1 MASSYLTRQTTVPT
15 SEKKFTFST
24 WMKVR
29 GVSGV
34 DNGIIEWYRDSN
46 DRYSI
51 LIDSST
57 SQLRAYGV
65 VGGSNGI
72 GIYSNMVFRDPSS
85 WYHVCIH
92 SDTTQGSAS
101 DRFKLWV
108 NGVAQT
114 FASYTFSFSNSN
126 INVMDGTSG
135 DAIIIGTRNE
145 TASNSFNGSLADTY
159 YVDGSLIA
167 YTEFGETDSTTGQWK
182 PKTSP
187 TISSFGNAGFHLT
200 YEDSSNLGDD
210 TSGNSKDMTM
220 VGTITQNIDSPSH
233 NFCTLNASQRSRM
246 NTNNSGDYLINGNTT
261 FDTSSSNGM
270 KAIVNGTIQVLN
282 QENIIGKLK

>member
-1 MASSYLTRQTTVPT
+1 M
-15 SEKKFTFST
+15 
-24 WMKVR
+24 
-29 GVSGV
+29 
-34 DNGIIEWYRDSN
+34 
-46 DRYSI
+46 
-51 LIDSST
+51 
-57 SQLRAYGV
+57 V
-65 VGGSNGI
+65 VMVW

-200 YEDSSNLGDD
+200 LRRLF
-210 TSGNSKDMTM
+210 K
-220 VGTITQNIDSPSH
+220 
-233 NFCTLNASQRSRM
+233 FR
-246 NTNNSGDYLINGNTT
+246 
-261 FDTSSSNGM
+261 
-270 KAIVNGTIQVLN
+270 
-282 QENIIGKLK
+282 